1 MAFFKFRLPGQRAAS
16 EAPGHAAP
24 TESVEVLRQR
34 AKHRLIGAA
43 VLVGIGVVGFPLL
56 FDTQPRPIAVD
67 IPIEIPDRNKAAP
80 LALPAS
86 RNAVAAKPAAK
97 PEPVVQAEPEAKPEK
112 VEKKPVAGER
122 VSAAASLGDREQ
134 VVSADSE
141 PKPAPVRVKPEV
153 VAPKKEAE
161 KPKPAEK
168 TAARPEKAEKPVAK
182 ASEKPTD
189 KPTARAD
196 RPAPA
201 KVTDDSIPREVGKP
215 AAEPKTTTARN
226 DDGAKARALLEGGAV
241 PEPAEAAPAKASAKP
256 AAAAPAAAD
265 GDRYVVQIGSFAEQT
280 KAREARLKVEAAGL
294 KTYTQV
300 ADTKDGRRIRVRV
313 GPFDSRAAADKA
325 AAKIKSLS
333 LSAAVLT
340 L

>member
-24 TESVEVLRQR
+24 TESVEALRQR

-67 IPIEIPDRNKAAP
+67 IPIQIPDRNKAAP

-86 RNAVAAKPAAK
+86 RTAAPPAAAK
-97 PEPVVQAEPEAKPEK
+97 PEPAPEPEAPAEK
-112 VEKKPVAGER
+112 IEKKPVATER
-122 VSAAASLGDREQ
+122 VSAAASLDEREQ
-134 VVSADSE
+134 VVSAD
-141 PKPAPVRVKPEV
+141 PKPKSEQKPAKVSAKPESS
-153 VAPKKEAE
+153 APKKEAE
-161 KPKPAEK
+161 KPVKP
-168 TAARPEKAEKPVAK
+168 AEKPVAK
-182 ASEKPTD
+182 ASEKHAEA
-189 KPTARAD
+189 KPAKPERA
-196 RPAPA
+196 APA
-201 KVTDDSIPREVGKP
+201 KVTENSVPREVGKP
-215 AAEPKTTTARN
+215 ARS
-226 DDGAKARALLEGGAV
+226 DDGAKARALLEGA
-241 PEPAEAAPAKASAKP
+241 EPEAAPAKAAPKP
-256 AAAAPAAAD
+256 AVAAAPAAAD
-265 GDRYVVQIGSFAEQT
+265 ADRYIVQIGSFAEQT

-313 GPFDSRAAADKA
+313 GPFESRAAADKA